1 MPYSQYQQGPQQAPY
16 NPFDPMQL
24 YVPMSRDIDQ
34 SNARQASLLRE
45 QFGKSGT
52 RYGSSMM
59 GALGNLN
66 RDTAADKAKLMSQL
80 QYQGAQ
86 DTYGRQKDA
95 ADRNLQLGTLQNQ
108 MAGQSWNMGQ
118 EEQQAANAD
127 LQAQLQEW
135 LRTNQGYLPQLLSL
149 LGAGQQ
155 GDFMRQNN
163 WIQDWGPF
171 LAKVAGDGAD
181 YYTKNYGGQNNNSG
195 GEAGT

>member
-108 MAGQSWNMGQ
+108 MTGQSWNMGQ
-118 EEQQAANAD
+118 EEQQGANAD

-155 GDFMRQNN
+155 GDFMRDPGFWDKYGKAIGNAAGN
-163 WIQDWGPF
+163 AANQDYS
-171 LAKVAGDGAD
+171 K
-181 YYTKNYGGQNNNSG
+181 YYNSSNTG
-195 GEAGT
+195 SASSEG